1 VMQDVNASFARL
13 EWALARREVPLTRQI
28 GRIAPLRPW
37 QAARRAVLTGVGRQT
52 ASGRQIPEVWT
63 TVEMWTALRRLVAG
77 KCHPSVE
84 VALLHYVYGRPPE
97 KLEVSGADG
106 AAMVYRIVW

>member
-1 VMQDVNASFARL
+1 MQDVNASFARL

-28 GRIAPLRPW
+28 GRIAPPRPW
-37 QAARRAVLTGVGRQT
+37 QAARRSVLTGVGRQT

-63 TVEMWTALRRLVAG
+63 TVEMWTALARLVAG

-84 VALLHYVYGRPPE
+84 VALLQSAYGRPPE
-97 KLEVSGADG
+97 KLEVSGAAG
-106 AAMVYRIVW
+106 AAIVYRIVW